1 METRAK
7 GGCLGSGAG
16 APSDPSHHQPLLL
29 RALLIPLC
37 VDAHVYEV
45 AAMASCEET
54 LGAEAFFFLR
64 FEFPLVVKSAE
75 Q

>member
-1 METRAK
+1 
-7 GGCLGSGAG
+7 
-16 APSDPSHHQPLLL
+16 
-29 RALLIPLC
+29 
-37 VDAHVYEV
+37 
-45 AAMASCEET
+45 MASCEET